1 MFKKNRQLL
10 VRAESA
16 ERGRGILVN
25 PVLEDEFPVRF
36 EEIFPVKLTN
46 TQDQQVLVYDAL
58 IKKFVNQT
66 LGSVTIIYGNLDGG
80 DPASNY
86 GGTISIDGGFYNS
99 F

>member
-1 MFKKNRQLL
+1 MAKKNREIL
-10 VRAESA
+10 VKAASG
-16 ERGRGILVN
+16 ERGLVN

-36 EEIFPVKLTN
+36 QEIFPLKLTN
-46 TQDQQVLVYDAL
+46 VQDQQVLVYDAL

-99 F
+99 I

>member
-1 MFKKNRQLL
+1 MAKKNRDLFRSSDNRTL
-10 VRAESA
+10 RD
-16 ERGRGILVN
+16 

-36 EEIFPVKLTN
+36 QEIFPVQLTN

-58 IKKFVNQT
+58 IKKFVNQA

-80 DPASNY
+80 DPAANY
-86 GGTISIDGGFYNS
+86 GGTVAIDGGFYNS